1 MCTRA
6 ELIEEGAKVGQIFM
20 WLLYLCIKPETSE
33 INVTKVFPCQSRVSR
48 VSHGNLGQPDH
59 YWAVL
64 KIYFFLGPPSILR
77 SSACFLRLSVLV
89 VLFVVWSCQPTHSTR
104 NLLLYFTL
112 QKVNW

>member
-33 INVTKVFPCQSRVSR
+33 INVTKAFPCHSRVSC
-48 VSHGNLGQPDH
+48 VSHGNFGQPDH

-64 KIYFFLGPPSILR
+64 KIYILGPPSILR

-89 VLFVVWSCQPTHSTR
+89 VLFVV
-104 NLLLYFTL
+104 
-112 QKVNW
+112 